1 MNKASKGGLIY
12 GDYLQVSA
20 RIWFLLP
27 WSLWR
32 FEPGLV
38 IDASPCCALT
48 AVRQSPRQVSKCP
61 FPAWVPRYTC
71 STSAWLSRDGCRQTV
86 GWLLKLQGSWV
97 FRGVNRKLL
106 VLANLGCE
114 VVQLKRLS
122 LAWQLPVGNFST
134 CQQAMCNF
142 PDYYVKAQNIW
153 LEKYIAVLLG
163 AIQKTIKQTNKQKSL
178 KVIKKYAKIK
188 WHK

>member
-32 FEPGLV
+32 LEPGLV
-38 IDASPCCALT
+38 IDTSPCCALT
-48 AVRQSPRQVSKCP
+48 AVLQSPRQVSKCP

-71 STSAWLSRDGCRQTV
+71 STSAWLSQDGCRQTV
-86 GWLLKLQGSWV
+86 GWLLELQESWI
-97 FRGVNRKLL
+97 FRGVNRELF
-106 VLANLGCE
+106 VLANLGCD
-114 VVQLKRLS
+114 VVHHERLS

-142 PDYYVKAQNIW
+142 PR
-153 LEKYIAVLLG
+153 LLRESPEYLAG
-163 AIQKTIKQTNKQKSL
+163 KIHCSTLGCDTENNQTNKQKSL